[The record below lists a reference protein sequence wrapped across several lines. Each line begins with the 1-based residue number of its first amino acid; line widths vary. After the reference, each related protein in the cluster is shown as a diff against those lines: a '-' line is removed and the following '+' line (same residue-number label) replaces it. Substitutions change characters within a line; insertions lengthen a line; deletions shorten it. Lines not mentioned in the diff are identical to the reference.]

1 MSTQTH
7 RPRTAL
13 AVALVLATGL
23 ALAACGGS
31 SSSSSSTASASKAA
45 SLSGTEGRHAQGASG
60 APGVPPGAPG
70 GPGGPG
76 FRGGPTGASGAFGR
90 FSAGASGLR
99 ECLKKNGVVLPT
111 FTPGQGPTGATG
123 TTGHHFF
130 RFGAGAGAITERAKL
145 SAALQKCGSG
155 RAGFFR
161 GGTQPGGF
169 RSNPAY
175 QAGLTKFAACMR
187 EHGVNLAAPNTSGTG
202 PVFSTK
208 GINRQSSTFMQADSK
223 CRPLLSGIYRPGA
236 VGQPAK

>member
-7 RPRTAL
+7 RRRTAL
-13 AVALVLATGL
+13 AVTLVLATGL

-31 SSSSSSTASASKAA
+31 SSGSSSTASASKAA
-45 SLSGTEGRHAQGASG
+45 SVSGTEGRPAQGASG
-60 APGVPPGAPG
+60 PPGVPPGAPG
-70 GPGGPG
+70 NAGGFG

-90 FSAGASGLR
+90 FSARASGLR
-99 ECLKKNGVVLPT
+99 ACLQKNGVVLPT
-111 FTPGQGPTGATG
+111 FTPGGGPTGATG
-123 TTGHHFF
+123 ATGRHFF
-130 RFGAGAGAITERAKL
+130 GFGPGAGATTERAKL
-145 SAALQKCGSG
+145 RAALQKCGAG

-161 GGTQPGGF
+161 GGAGPGGV
-169 RSNPAY
+169 RSPAY
-175 QAGLTKFAACMR
+175 QAGLIKFAACMR

-208 GINRQSSTFMQADSK
+208 GINRQSSTFMQADMK